1 MITKYQVVWSSAFV
15 ITRTFLGECLIS
27 MLLEL
32 FPKIS
37 SVLWV
42 FVNSK
47 SLGKRNLSRLKLFI
61 FHTYIPSYF
70 CWKWV
75 HSSFYHDYFR
85 HNETTLQVR
94 CCKNWNIAILTIL
107 HHTIGNPCKRVTKRS
122 SYFILD
128 QLVLDELG
136 YEPKSLFF
144 QKYSCF
150 RCLGVKSSCKY
161 TSISII
167 NNVRVLFHPIF

>member
-1 MITKYQVVWSSAFV
+1 MITKYQVVGSSAFV
-15 ITRTFLGECLIS
+15 FTRTFLGECLIS

-47 SLGKRNLSRLKLFI
+47 SLGKSNLSHLKLFI

-94 CCKNWNIAILTIL
+94 CCKNCNIAILTIL
-107 HHTIGNPCKRVTKRS
+107 HHIIGNHCKRVTKRS

-144 QKYSCF
+144 PKYSCF

-167 NNVRVLFHPIF
+167 NNVRVFFHPIF